1 MVRRLI
7 AATAMASL
15 AAACGSDGNGMP
27 PSPPPAGSTIT
38 ITSSGVSPKN
48 LVVSPG
54 TQVTFVNND
63 SRNHEMTSDPHPEH
77 TECPAI
83 NTVDLVVPGMSK
95 QTSNLNVVRTCGY
108 HDHQNPENALL
119 RGTITVQ

>member
-1 MVRRLI
+1 MVWRLI
-7 AATAMASL
+7 AATAL
-15 AAACGSDGNGMP
+15 ICLEGACGGNDNGMP

-38 ITSSGVSPKN
+38 ITSAGVSPKN

-54 TQVTFVNND
+54 TQVTFMNND

-83 NTVDLVVPGMSK
+83 NTVDLVVPGMGK
-95 QTSNLNVVRTCGY
+95 QTGNLNAVRTCGY
-108 HDHQNPENALL
+108 HDHLNPENATL
-119 RGTITVQ
+119 RGTITIQ

>member
-1 MVRRLI
+1 MVRRLL
-7 AATAMASL
+7 AATALASL
-15 AAACGSDGNGMP
+15 GAACGSNDNGMP

-38 ITSSGVSPKN
+38 ITSAGVSPKN

-54 TQVTFVNND
+54 TQVTFMNND

-83 NTVDLVVPGMSK
+83 NTVDLVVPGMGK

-108 HDHQNPENALL
+108 HDHLNPENAML
-119 RGTITVQ
+119 RGTITIQ

>member
-1 MVRRLI
+1 MGWRLI

-15 AAACGSDGNGMP
+15 AAACGSNDNGMA
-27 PSPPPAGSTIT
+27 PSPAPAGSTIT

-54 TQVTFVNND
+54 TQVTFMNND

-83 NTVDLVVPGMSK
+83 NTVDLVVPGMGK

-108 HDHQNPENALL
+108 HDHLNPENAML
-119 RGTITVQ
+119 RGTITIQ

>member
-1 MVRRLI
+1 MVRRLL

-15 AAACGSDGNGMP
+15 AAACGSNDNGMP

-54 TQVTFVNND
+54 TQVTFMNND

-83 NTVDLVVPGMSK
+83 NTVDLVVPGMGK

-108 HDHQNPENALL
+108 HDHLNPENAML
-119 RGTITVQ
+119 RGTITIQ